1 METIPFSKPFI
12 GKEEEE
18 AVLSVLRS
26 GWLTTGKETLALE
39 KEFGEFLQNRDGL
52 DPPFCMAVNSAT
64 SGLHL
69 AMEAVG
75 IGKGDLV
82 LIPSMTFTSTAEV
95 VRYLG
100 AEVVFVDVTKDGY
113 HMDPAALEATLDRL
127 ANSKAPYPPRD
138 KSSGFGPIGRAKAIV
153 PVHYGGLPCDMD
165 AIARIAGKNDIK
177 IIEDAAHS
185 FPSFIQGKTDAAK
198 DRWAGLSGDV
208 GVFSFYAT
216 KTITTGEGGMVVTR
230 DKAIADRVR
239 IMRSH
244 GIDRSV
250 WDRYTDIKASWY
262 YQVVEPGYKYNIPDI
277 LSALG
282 RVQLRRAYDLLA
294 MREKLSSL
302 YDKAFRDD
310 PHFLIPP
317 TGNGDARHLYPLR
330 LRPENLSLTRN
341 AFAEKLQEKGVG
353 ISVHFIPLHTMPY
366 YRNRYS
372 LEDNDF
378 PETLKTFNRTISLP
392 LWPGMTE
399 SQIERV
405 ITMVKSLASEYTGQE
420 EQR

>member
-1 METIPFSKPFI
+1 METIPFAKPFI

-18 AVLSVLRS
+18 AVLTALRS
-26 GWLTTGKETLALE
+26 GWLTTGKETLAFE
-39 KEFGEFLQNRDGL
+39 KDFSEFLQNRDGL
-52 DPPFCMAVNSAT
+52 DLPFCMAVNSAT

-75 IGKGDLV
+75 IGKGDIV

-100 AEVVFVDVTKDGY
+100 AEVVFVDVVKDGY
-113 HMDPAALEATLDRL
+113 HMDPAALEQTLRKLEKGATPKGSR
-127 ANSKAPYPPRD
+127 
-138 KSSGFGPIGRAKAIV
+138 RAKAVV

-165 AIARIAGKNDIK
+165 VIVPIARKYGLK

-185 FPSFIQGKTDAAK
+185 FPSFIQDENDSAK
-198 DRWAGLSGDV
+198 GRWAGLSGDV

-250 WDRYTDIKASWY
+250 WDRYSNVKASWY
-262 YQVVEPGYKYNIPDI
+262 YQVIEPGYKYNIPDI

-282 RVQLRRAYDLLA
+282 RAQLRRAYDLLA
-294 MREKLSSL
+294 MREKIAAV
-302 YDKAFRDD
+302 YDKAFHDD
-310 PHFLIPP
+310 RHFLIPP

-330 LRPENLSLTRN
+330 LCPENLSLTRN
-341 AFAEKLQEKGVG
+341 EFAEKLQERGIG

-366 YRNRYS
+366 YKKRYS
-372 LEDNDF
+372 LEDNDL

-392 LWPGMTE
+392 IWPGMTE
-399 SQIERV
+399 SQIDQV
-405 ITMVKSLASEYTGQE
+405 LTTVKSLVQSSFN
-420 EQR
+420 